1 MPQGRA
7 NEAWGPQN
15 PLQQAMISI
24 HGGPGFQQGFARGGI
39 VSLVT

>member
-1 MPQGRA
+1 
-7 NEAWGPQN
+7 
-15 PLQQAMISI
+15 MINT